1 MEENH
6 YLTAVFYKDKKTKQ
20 NKKKAP
26 SLLRAARKNPTK
38 PNPSWLQYPPLKQT
52 N

>member
-1 MEENH
+1 MEENR
-6 YLTAVFYKDKKTKQ
+6 YLTAVFYKDKKTK
-20 NKKKAP
+20 KKAP
-26 SLLRAARKNPTK
+26 SLLRAAHKNPTK